1 MFPTATLPDSISDE
15 PPWKS
20 FVAKLNTTVKKEAT
34 AQSTSS
40 LQFSTK
46 CEICDAAQAT
56 VYCGQ
61 DKAHLCA
68 ACDESHHS
76 SSKLL
81 MKHARLP
88 VYHSPFQFGMCK
100 THTMDKYECVCLEC
114 GELLCQLCLLVGSHA
129 GVNDHPIVS
138 TMEAFRLSLAPEG
151 SHPGDFLTGALSKT
165 FFQVEVRKQEMINEL
180 KAKHGQVMQ
189 AESNHWG
196 VQQALD
202 KQLRTSLEQIERMK
216 TKRLNYL
223 QALRRE
229 NLLLLTIIE
238 WVEAF
243 VVHGR
248 LSLPPSLWLALSHRI
263 TVEFS
268 KQLLLNSS
276 DGSQL
281 AAPDT
286 VSAYMSTLPMWV
298 MSTVEVNGII
308 EVYMDHLERQRL
320 ATSVATGQQSGRPVI
335 TSQFEW
341 VPPPVSMD
349 ADPEI
354 ANAIDTDELRQNRMT
369 TRLNELLSKP
379 QIESSHLAAGGP
391 NSIYFPSSLVA
402 QPVPLDNVKDFV
414 MQTLAVLAESEPQI
428 PALAFADPAVD
439 DPNTR
444 PDGAPKTR
452 LPRATGFP
460 QDGSP
465 ERAKQVYA
473 ASEDPIPPADGEA
486 GRAPPSASS
495 TAADR
500 LKAVLYGGVTT
511 YGNAVAMISA
521 APSSERQ
528 ELIRSFLSLFKDP
541 DRPQVEELINA
552 ICRET
557 VNNIEASSFLVSGV
571 SILVPLAATFM
582 LSIYPVD
589 ATFLDGYLNQLT
601 SSALA
606 QPDQSVTQAEAA
618 VTQFLA
624 TLVATSTNL
633 VFPKSI
639 KFLLQSVH
647 SACLVRFNSHVS
659 LGVVT
664 GLFLARIVAP
674 RLVWSAPKSSGDIQA
689 PQVITF
695 MTRYLHRMAGAAA
708 EGQTA
713 LTRSEDPAVAKI
725 NGTVS
730 QVNALLMR
738 EVLGP
743 TNTAE
748 ERLPDFMGGVTP
760 QAAAGA
766 IEKKIR
772 EYGQGIA
779 AFPS

>member
-15 PPWKS
+15 PAWKS
-20 FVAKLNTTVKKEAT
+20 FVAKLNTLATKEAT

-40 LQFSTK
+40 QQFSTK

-56 VYCGQ
+56 MYCGQ

-100 THTMDKYECVCLEC
+100 THTTDRYECVCLQC
-114 GELLCQLCLLVGSHA
+114 GELLCQLCLLLGSHA

-138 TMEAFRLSLAPEG
+138 TMEAFRLSLTPEG
-151 SHPGDFLTGALSKT
+151 SHPGDFLTGALSKAY
-165 FFQVEVRKQEMINEL
+165 FQVEERKQQMMNEL
-180 KAKHGQVMQ
+180 KAKHGLVMK

-202 KQLRTSLEQIERMK
+202 KQLRTSLDQIERMK
-216 TKRLNYL
+216 SKRLDYL
-223 QALRRE
+223 KALRRE
-229 NLLLLTIIE
+229 NLLLLTMIE

-248 LSLPPSLWLALSHRI
+248 LSLPPSLWLALIHRV
-263 TVEFS
+263 TVDFS

-286 VSAYMSTLPMWV
+286 VSAFMSTLPMWV
-298 MSTVEVNGII
+298 TSTVEINGII

-341 VPPPVSMD
+341 VPPPVTMD
-349 ADPEI
+349 ADPVI
-354 ANAIDTDELRQNRMT
+354 ANATDTDELRKNRMT
-369 TRLNELLSKP
+369 ARLNELLSKP
-379 QIESSHLAAGGP
+379 QIESSHLTGGP
-391 NSIYFPSSLVA
+391 KSIAFPSSLVA

-414 MQTLAVLAESEPQI
+414 MQTLAVLAETEPQI

-444 PDGAPKTR
+444 PDGGPRMR
-452 LPRATGFP
+452 LPRARAFP

-465 ERAKQVYA
+465 QRPKQVYA
-473 ASEDPIPPADGEA
+473 GSEDPIPPAA
-486 GRAPPSASS
+486 GGAGPAPPAASS
-495 TAADR
+495 TTADR

-511 YGNAVAMISA
+511 YGNAVALISA

-528 ELIRSFLSLFKDP
+528 ELIRSFLSLYKNP

-571 SILVPLAATFM
+571 STLVPLTATFM
-582 LSIYPVD
+582 LAMYPMD

-601 SSALA
+601 SRALA
-606 QPDQSVTQAEAA
+606 QPDQSATQAEAA
-618 VTQFLA
+618 VTQFLT

-647 SACLVRFNSHVS
+647 SACLLRFNSHVS

-664 GLFLARIVAP
+664 GLFLARIVSP

-689 PQVITF
+689 PQVITL

-713 LTRSEDPAVAKI
+713 LTRSEDAAVATI

-743 TNTAE
+743 TITAE
-748 ERLPDFMGGVTP
+748 ERLPESMGGVTP
-760 QAAAGA
+760 QAAAA
-766 IEKKIR
+766 TIEKKIR

-779 AFPS
+779 AFSS